1 MSTSKRTIEEALAH
15 SDRARLAQLTHPDA
29 WGHAEESVQD
39 GDPDVCCWCALS
51 DLVLLADAYRASQAA
66 HNWVAKGEYRD
77 DAACHDIMC
86 SYQPELDD
94 ALERLAASQAEVER
108 LRCQHDADVI
118 LSGIGAPMHEHRFR
132 RWTGTDK
139 ALCVCGAT
147 ISPDEPSTTATIEEK
162 A

>member
-1 MSTSKRTIEEALAH
+1 MARTLEDSLA
-15 SDRARLAQLTHPDA
+15 R
-29 WGHAEESVQD
+29 AEEIRRGDTPTDD
-39 GDPDVCCWCALS
+39 GWDGIED
-51 DLVLLADAYRASQAA
+51 DLVLLADAYR
-66 HNWVAKGEYRD
+66 
-77 DAACHDIMC
+77 
-86 SYQPELDD
+86 
-94 ALERLAASQAEVER
+94 ASQAEVER

-147 ISPDEPSTTATIEEK
+147 ISADEPSTTAIIQEK